1 MSSNA
6 KRAKVMH
13 ETHCSVDV
21 AARIRV
27 LIALRICIDPVHRAP
42 AKIKPIE
49 VKAAANT
56 QASKQASKQA
66 RQQATFDPWGEND
79 GLASGRRRKHQHKL
93 INFLLVLEEEFVD
106 QFWKVW
112 PESDG
117 VRYRVLDSRRVD
129 VQF

>member
-56 QASKQASKQA
+56 QASKQASKHVSKQHSI
-66 RQQATFDPWGEND
+66 RGGKMTVWLQGE
-79 GLASGRRRKHQHKL
+79 GAS
-93 INFLLVLEEEFVD
+93 ISTN
-106 QFWKVW
+106 
-112 PESDG
+112 
-117 VRYRVLDSRRVD
+117 
-129 VQF
+129 